1 MTEDG
6 TEFKGSMISGGTH
19 TNIFNINLGNFKMD
33 KEIQKLTDDVSKL
46 EKKLQKLRL
55 EEKGDEL
62 LSLNKEIAKEE

>member
-1 MTEDG
+1 
-6 TEFKGSMISGGTH
+6 MISGGTH

-62 LSLNKEIAKEE
+62 LSLNKEVAKEE